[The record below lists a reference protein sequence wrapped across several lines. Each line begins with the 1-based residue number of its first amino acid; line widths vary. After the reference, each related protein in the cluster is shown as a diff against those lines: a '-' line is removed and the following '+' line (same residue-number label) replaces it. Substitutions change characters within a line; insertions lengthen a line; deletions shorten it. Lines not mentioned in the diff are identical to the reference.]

1 MVVGE
6 GSFALL
12 VHFDRVD
19 VVQVVGE
26 SLVAFEASEADVT
39 LEAGLNAALVTVV
52 AQQRRTERVH
62 SVAVGTP

>member
-1 MVVGE
+1 MAVEE

-12 VHFDRVD
+12 VHVDRMD
-19 VVQVVGE
+19 VVQVVSE

-39 LEAGLNAALVTVV
+39 LEARLDAALVTVV
-52 AQQRRTERVH
+52 AQQRRTERVQ